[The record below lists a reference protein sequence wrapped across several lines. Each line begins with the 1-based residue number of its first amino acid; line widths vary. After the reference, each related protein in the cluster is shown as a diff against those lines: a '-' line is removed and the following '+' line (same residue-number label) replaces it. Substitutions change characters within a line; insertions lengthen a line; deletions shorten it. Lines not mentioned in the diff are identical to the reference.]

1 MSAELPAAID
11 VTAWRGARV
20 LFYHEPL
27 AAYLPGQLV
36 AFTPGNQRAVV
47 EVEERL
53 ASSLGLVVTDY
64 RSVKLKLKS
73 PSLAA
78 GDAGSGLSSRQFR
91 VPIEEVVSDAAPQLS
106 QLVEGQLACAQL
118 PQDQLADGVYRSV
131 TVDGLSAAAQP
142 AVTVRLSSGQLAPVH
157 RSQLRLLR
165 PPWQDELDAAA
176 AAAAAEVAAA
186 APAAATTESTAT
198 TASAS
203 DTVDDLSSPPPGLE
217 DEDESDCDP
226 QLASGRFSKGDVVRT
241 PGGVKKKFNGKQWR
255 RLCSADGCSKES
267 QRRGFCSRHLSQKGK
282 ASKYQRPLEP
292 WAPGVPP
299 AAAAPAAPVA
309 PAAFFATGYSTF
321 APASVV
327 TPLSSAFSLQ
337 LHHQQQQPHPSCTS
351 LLPILESELKRDPSQ
366 SVLHQDQLPAVA
378 TAGALDGPAARPAAA
393 SESDTAAEAAPTVGS
408 AAMEDEDDVFQLPE
422 RPQRDAPQ
430 ADKSQQQQQPEHI
443 RRPMNAFILFSKRNR
458 ARVQEEN
465 PGLDNRAVSKILGEL
480 WYNLSK
486 VDREQYNS
494 LASQVKS
501 EHFRQN
507 PNFRWSSA
515 KERRRSDSAS
525 AAVTQPLHHQIGGAA
540 ASNGSDSNLRLLADA
555 AVAHQAAQA
564 SPGLPPTLQR
574 QQQQPP
580 RPPPLQPTVSKF
592 RRLSEHLQQQGFQRY
607 STSSSGGAVLVPT
620 TVQPSLLSISDQH
633 SQHQSQQQQ
642 QQQQQQLDSPSAF
655 THFVLR
661 RNPPPPVQHH
671 HSDGSTVSSSG
682 GGGASSD
689 DLSGKAASSGGSRR
703 RGERPAPL
711 QLSPTIVS
719 GNNSAGVGAPAT
731 NDSPSAVPAS
741 APPEEAKSTPD
752 GIFKRQLDVTT
763 KSVLTEVDFGR
774 KFSHLPEFQPG
785 AAPVSA
791 ISPRNFFQQH
801 CRSAPPTAA
810 ESLYAAVAAAA
821 AAGSQQDRHVFFGQ
835 NFSAEEAEELAR
847 STLQMAG
854 DDFVAVTPGGS
865 NSGGGGPGTPRSPG
879 GSARR
884 MLEQRRGLVM
894 TLFQQCDNFFP
905 TNEQLENFQ
914 RKHSDVFP
922 SKGTLIL
929 KVREVRQK
937 LRQTASQALPSSPA
951 TVTASKDHR
960 VADPDKSTP

>member
-1 MSAELPAAID
+1 
-11 VTAWRGARV
+11 
-20 LFYHEPL
+20 
-27 AAYLPGQLV
+27 
-36 AFTPGNQRAVV
+36 
-47 EVEERL
+47 
-53 ASSLGLVVTDY
+53 LGLVVTDY

-366 SVLHQDQLPAVA
+366 SVLHQDQLPAPP
-378 TAGALDGPAARPAAA
+378 PAHLMDRQLGQRLPA
-393 SESDTAAEAAPTVGS
+393 SRTPRLRLPPTVGS

-458 ARVQEEN
+458 A
-465 PGLDNRAVSKILGEL
+465 
-480 WYNLSK
+480 
-486 VDREQYNS
+486 
-494 LASQVKS
+494 
-501 EHFRQN
+501 
-507 PNFRWSSA
+507 
-515 KERRRSDSAS
+515 
-525 AAVTQPLHHQIGGAA
+525 
-540 ASNGSDSNLRLLADA
+540 
-555 AVAHQAAQA
+555 
-564 SPGLPPTLQR
+564 
-574 QQQQPP
+574 
-580 RPPPLQPTVSKF
+580 
-592 RRLSEHLQQQGFQRY
+592 
-607 STSSSGGAVLVPT
+607 
-620 TVQPSLLSISDQH
+620 
-633 SQHQSQQQQ
+633 
-642 QQQQQQLDSPSAF
+642 
-655 THFVLR
+655 
-661 RNPPPPVQHH
+661 
-671 HSDGSTVSSSG
+671 
-682 GGGASSD
+682 
-689 DLSGKAASSGGSRR
+689 
-703 RGERPAPL
+703 
-711 QLSPTIVS
+711 
-719 GNNSAGVGAPAT
+719 
-731 NDSPSAVPAS
+731 
-741 APPEEAKSTPD
+741 
-752 GIFKRQLDVTT
+752 
-763 KSVLTEVDFGR
+763 
-774 KFSHLPEFQPG
+774 
-785 AAPVSA
+785 
-791 ISPRNFFQQH
+791 
-801 CRSAPPTAA
+801 
-810 ESLYAAVAAAA
+810 
-821 AAGSQQDRHVFFGQ
+821 
-835 NFSAEEAEELAR
+835 
-847 STLQMAG
+847 
-854 DDFVAVTPGGS
+854 
-865 NSGGGGPGTPRSPG
+865 
-879 GSARR
+879 
-884 MLEQRRGLVM
+884 
-894 TLFQQCDNFFP
+894 
-905 TNEQLENFQ
+905 
-914 RKHSDVFP
+914 
-922 SKGTLIL
+922 
-929 KVREVRQK
+929 
-937 LRQTASQALPSSPA
+937 
-951 TVTASKDHR
+951 
-960 VADPDKSTP
+960 